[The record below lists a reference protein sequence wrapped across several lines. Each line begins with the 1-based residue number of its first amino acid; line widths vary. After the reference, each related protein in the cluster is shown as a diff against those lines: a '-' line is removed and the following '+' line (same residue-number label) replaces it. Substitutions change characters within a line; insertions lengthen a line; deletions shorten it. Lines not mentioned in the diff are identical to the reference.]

1 VREGSHGDAISA
13 IDEKIINP
21 MALATWVDDKTI
33 DVTIINGR
41 EARAIKRQ
49 RNKVIGKLQH
59 KISNCKISQRK
70 PGSKKYRR
78 LVTAKRKVNSLDT
91 QED

>member
-1 VREGSHGDAISA
+1 MYFLTVLLHRTTSLSLMVLHHKTLPTLRVTKSGSPTKHFGLHIPYETVREASSGDATTA

-41 EARAIKRQ
+41 EA
-49 RNKVIGKLQH
+49 
-59 KISNCKISQRK
+59 
-70 PGSKKYRR
+70 
-78 LVTAKRKVNSLDT
+78 
-91 QED
+91 

>member
-1 VREGSHGDAISA
+1 VREASSGDATTA

-21 MALATWVDDKTI
+21 MALVTWVDDKTI

-49 RNKVIGKLQH
+49 RN
-59 KISNCKISQRK
+59 
-70 PGSKKYRR
+70 
-78 LVTAKRKVNSLDT
+78 
-91 QED
+91 